1 MKRCAPR
8 LTGFFAFLGMA
19 VLILDAKTALSGA
32 QEGVALCL
40 RTVIP
45 SLFPF
50 FVLSAMLTGS
60 LLGRRIPML
69 GRLGRLCGVPE
80 GGESLLLTGLLGGYP
95 VGAQAV
101 AQAYRQGAL
110 SRADGE
116 RLLGFCSNAGP
127 SFLFGMLM
135 PLFATPRAAWA
146 LWSVH
151 ILSALTVGA
160 LLPGKRRSTVVL
172 TAGAPPTLP
181 RALEQATRAM
191 AGVCAWVVVFR
202 VLLAVLSRWCF
213 WLLPTPAR
221 LLLTGA
227 LELTNGCCA
236 LSDAS
241 GDGLRFLLAAGMLGF
256 GGLCVGMQT
265 ASVTGEL
272 GLGLYWPG
280 KVMQSV
286 ISFLLA
292 GAVQYALFPAQ
303 LCVSVPPIFLLLM
316 LPLLIFPF
324 VWRKSSGK
332 TRAAAV

>member
-8 LTGFFAFLGMA
+8 LTGFFAFFGMA

-60 LLGRRIPML
+60 LLGRRIPLL
-69 GRLGRLCGVPE
+69 GCLGRLCGVPE

-110 SRADGE
+110 TRADGA

-127 SFLFGMLM
+127 SFIFGMLM
-135 PLFATPRAAWA
+135 PLFTTPRAAWA
-146 LWSVH
+146 LWGVH
-151 ILSALTVGA
+151 ILSALTVGT

-172 TAGAPPTLP
+172 TAGSPPTLP
-181 RALEQATRAM
+181 RALEQAARAM

-202 VLLAVLSRWCF
+202 VLLAVLNRWCF

-241 GDGLRFLLAAGMLGF
+241 GDALRFLLAAVMLGF

-272 GLGLYWPG
+272 GLGLYSPG
-280 KVMQSV
+280 KVMQAV
-286 ISFLLA
+286 ISLLLA

-303 LCVSVPPIFLLLM
+303 VCVRIPPILLLLA

-324 VWRKSSGK
+324 AWRKSSGK

>member
-8 LTGFFAFLGMA
+8 LTGLFAFLGMA
-19 VLILDAKTALSGA
+19 VLILDARTALSGA

-60 LLGRRIPML
+60 LLGRRIPLL
-69 GRLGRLCGVPE
+69 GWLGRLCKIPD

-135 PLFATPRAAWA
+135 PLFPTQRAAWA
-146 LWSVH
+146 LWGVH
-151 ILSALTVGA
+151 ILSALIVGA
-160 LLPGKRRSTVVL
+160 LLPGKRRSSVVL
-172 TAGAPPTLP
+172 TAAEPPSLS
-181 RALEQATRAM
+181 RALNQATHAM
-191 AGVCAWVVVFR
+191 AGVCAWVVLFR
-202 VLLAVLSRWCF
+202 VLLAVLNRWCF

-236 LSDAS
+236 LGDAS
-241 GDGLRFLLAAGMLGF
+241 GDALRFLLASMMLGF

-272 GLGLYWPG
+272 GMGLYWPG

-286 ISFLLA
+286 ISLLLA
-292 GAVQYALFPAQ
+292 ATVQYALFPAQ
-303 LCVSVPPIFLLLM
+303 VCVRVPPVFLLLA

-332 TRAAAV
+332 TRAAAL